1 MIVLK
6 QFVSLTMTVMENG
19 EKPIISVIIVT
30 IPERVKYFIK
40 NMNLNLI
47 HSNYH

>member
-1 MIVLK
+1 MIALK
-6 QFVSLTMTVMENG
+6 EFVSLTMTVIENG
-19 EKPIISVIIVT
+19 EKRIISVIIVT
-30 IPERVKYFIK
+30 IAERIRYFIK

>member
-6 QFVSLTMTVMENG
+6 EFVSLTMTVIENG
-19 EKPIISVIIVT
+19 EKRIISVIIVT
-30 IPERVKYFIK
+30 ITKRIKYLIK

>member
-6 QFVSLTMTVMENG
+6 QFVSLIMAAMENG
-19 EKPIISVIIVT
+19 EKRIISVIIVT
-30 IPERVKYFIK
+30 IAERMKYFIK